1 MVLFVMLYNVTLLFQ
16 SVDEILCEQ
25 CFPAV
30 LFFVLYEVVPT
41 CEPVDEVLRCDR
53 SNESYWDVLSCG
65 TVVPYNVVLAFKSVG
80 EILKYDHSSE
90 RYD

>member
-1 MVLFVMLYNVTLLFQ
+1 MKSLSVTTQTKATEQCFPMVLFVMLYNVTLLFQ

-53 SNESYWDVLSCG
+53 SNESY
-65 TVVPYNVVLAFKSVG
+65 
-80 EILKYDHSSE
+80 
-90 RYD
+90 